1 MILIIQL
8 DIINKSEILQDIDI
22 TKINKEENFYKDN
35 KPIQSEY

>member
-22 TKINKEENFYKDN
+22 TKINKGENFYKDN
-35 KPIQSEY
+35 KRIQSEY